1 MELREFISETL
12 KNIIDGIQDA
22 QDYADTT
29 KGTGTIVPQLPA
41 GSGSIEVQFDV
52 AVLAEKSTTA
62 EGKAGISVFSVGASA
77 GAETESMSSTASR
90 IKFPVPVNLPTQG
103 LQRKK
108 KN

>member
-1 MELREFISETL
+1 MELREFIYETL

-29 KGTGTIVPQLPA
+29 NGTGKIVPQLPV
-41 GSGSIEVQFDV
+41 GSGSIDVQFDV

-77 GAETESMSSTASR
+77 GGRKESMSSTVSR
-90 IKFPVPVNLPTQG
+90 IKFPVPVNLPKQG
-103 LQRKK
+103 LTRR
-108 KN
+108 